1 VPAKLILEESNKPL
15 TEVEPMDPNRPIL
28 TRLPNLKVI
37 HSYDPDSGDTI
48 LTREDLVVVINSET
62 KNSTFVQHA
71 DGTQMFSEII
81 ETYPSLE
88 HVMSQGEVMLDQV
101 AEIYPKNPRNR
112 PLTPPLGL
120 MDSEGSGE
128 GEGEGGKANVGGEK
142 KRNLASQDKKRSF
155 VEEEKRASLV
165 GAEMDKKK
173 QSIFRVPRTSKGPSL
188 LHEPPPI
195 LPNIT
200 TTWHVHKE
208 GLAKVQGKVRTY
220 FLISLSKNIWIYI
233 RFIGW

>member
-1 VPAKLILEESNKPL
+1 LKNQTSLLQ
-15 TEVEPMDPNRPIL
+15 
-28 TRLPNLKVI
+28 RLNPWIQIGQYLLNLKVI

-165 GAEMDKKK
+165 GDKKK